1 MISCESLDLNSTRL
15 TDTGHLIWSFSLK
28 EREWDWCSSS
38 HESLWVFFSVV
49 ITCHL
54 IICIISYA
62 ELTFVML
69 AMTFTCQLYVNSSFL
84 FILLLPFICLISD
97 PSQGHR
103 AQTFKL
109 FKKNKEYKCYR
120 FLSKNWFKELLFKE
134 TQQQHLYIWF
144 YFRFALW
151 IENYPIAFLNMHV
164 AE

>member
-15 TDTGHLIWSFSLK
+15 TDTGPLIWSFYLK

-38 HESLWVFFSVV
+38 HESLWVFFSVI

-54 IICIISYA
+54 IICVISYA

-97 PSQGHR
+97 PSQGLR

-109 FKKNKEYKCYR
+109 FKKTKSTSATDFSVKTD
-120 FLSKNWFKELLFKE
+120 SKNYYSKKPSSNICISGSISDLHCE
-134 TQQQHLYIWF
+134 
-144 YFRFALW
+144 
-151 IENYPIAFLNMHV
+151 
-164 AE
+164 